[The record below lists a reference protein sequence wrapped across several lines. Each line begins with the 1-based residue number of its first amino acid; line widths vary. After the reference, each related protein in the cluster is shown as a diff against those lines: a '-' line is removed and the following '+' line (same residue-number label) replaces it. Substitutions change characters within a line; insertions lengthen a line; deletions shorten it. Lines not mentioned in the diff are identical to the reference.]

1 MSQFPSQ
8 LPIRLRFAVLLVL
21 LILGM
26 RQASKAQAPA
36 APLPAAGAYVPVGEG
51 ATVKVNFPSAPIQ
64 AIIPFY
70 TQLTGKK
77 LILDSALQGEMLHIY
92 SPQLLT
98 KKAAID
104 FIESTLL
111 LNGYA
116 IVHIDA
122 TTAKLINQSGGKS
135 PTAAGLRVY
144 SSLRDLPQ
152 NEEICHY
159 VLPLQFVSAE
169 EASKAFQ
176 QVIKLNSYGAMSGV
190 SNDTALLI
198 TENSAT
204 IRSIC
209 EIAQIIDVPPTET
222 ANEMIKLERS
232 DVELVAEIITE
243 IFEQEEK
250 AKSSTTAPAAA
261 MPNAAARPGVPAVP
275 ASPAGNAGTAA
286 TNPAAARV
294 KVFPYR
300 RTNELLVIGRPVDIT
315 YIKGLVQKL
324 DKQSDGSNF
333 LKRRLKY
340 LDVLDFLTVA
350 YNALAKD
357 TDIQGNNDGAI
368 AGSPGGGGSPRRKS
382 GASSS
387 NSNADDSS
395 RSNNSNGF
403 GSSNNSAYGANTG
416 LGGSFGNSSG
426 SSNSNSNR
434 SLLDNPED
442 VGAPESMVV
451 GKTLLIGDPQ
461 SNSLIVSG
469 SPEHIAR
476 IDQLLEEMDIRPQQI
491 YISAI
496 IGQLSLGKNFNY
508 GVDFLQLLSDFSVN
522 RNGAL
527 SSSSSSGSSSTAS
540 SNIIQFPAKF
550 GQLNFYGQIGALS
563 NYIKVIDSNNNFKV
577 LATPSI
583 YAKNAAKSVISSGQS
598 IAVPA
603 NILTNGAFTGGVA
616 SNSVSVTYRDVLLK
630 LEVIPLI
637 NSDDEVTLKI
647 AQVNDN
653 IVGSQT
659 IGGNTVPTIGTQKL
673 LTEVAVKN
681 GATVVLGGLITER
694 VTKGKNG
701 VIGLRRIPIL
711 GNLFGT
717 TQNQTTREELL
728 IFIQPRIVRSDDPLD
743 TPNNIESGR
752 SKVYDEAMQF
762 GSPGLENI
770 PRALPAR

>member
-1 MSQFPSQ
+1 M
-8 LPIRLRFAVLLVL
+8 LR
-21 LILGM
+21 
-26 RQASKAQAPA
+26 
-36 APLPAAGAYVPVGEG
+36 
-51 ATVKVNFPSAPIQ
+51 
-64 AIIPFY
+64 II
-70 TQLTGKK
+70 
-77 LILDSALQGEMLHIY
+77 
-92 SPQLLT
+92 SPQMLT
-98 KKAAID
+98 KKDAIA
-104 FIESTLL
+104 FIEATLL

-116 IVHIDA
+116 IINVDA
-122 TTAKLINQSGGKS
+122 TTAKLINQAGGKS
-135 PTAAGLRVY
+135 PTADGLKVY
-144 SSLRDLPQ
+144 NSLRDLPL

-159 VLPLQFVSAE
+159 VLPLQFVSAD

-176 QVIKLNSYGAMSGV
+176 QVIKLHGYGAMTGV
-190 SNDTALLI
+190 SNDTALII
-198 TENSAT
+198 TENSTT

-222 ANEMIKLERS
+222 SNEMIKLERS
-232 DVELVAEIITE
+232 DVELVAEIINE

-275 ASPAGNAGTAA
+275 ASPAGNASTTA

-315 YIKGLVQKL
+315 YIKGLVEKL

-368 AGSPGGGGSPRRKS
+368 AGSPGGGSPRRKS
-382 GASSS
+382 GA
-387 NSNADDSS
+387 N
-395 RSNNSNGF
+395 SNNSSSDDSNRNNANGF

-416 LGGSFGNSSG
+416 LGGSFGSSSG
-426 SSNSNSNR
+426 GSNSNSNR

-522 RNGAL
+522 RNGAHG
-527 SSSSSSGSSSTAS
+527 STSTSGTSTTTAA

-653 IVGSQT
+653 IVGSQS